1 MTQANNGLHGVGLTM
16 RTHRCESQR
25 LTIACCG
32 DSLTETGYPQE
43 LQRTLCAGCG
53 RNDVAWRVLN
63 LGVAGTT
70 ARKTLLWYGNS
81 PVFKRALD
89 CAADI
94 VALLLGTNDAHEV
107 WWNEAEF
114 VQCLSEMVRQLQAAS
129 SKAGRPQPT
138 IFLGVPPPLYHN
150 GHVLSRNL
158 QKNVINVDLPRIIPQ
173 LAQRLGVGYFDAFSA
188 LGGQH
193 LLKPES
199 VAPDGVH
206 LSAVGRRLLANLVA
220 ETVLKY
226 RGFQGPHGLSADRD
240 DDDDS
245 QDSASTSSSSSE
257 TDDEDKPAC
266 SRELGRKAKVGAAR
280 SSAGSTDH
288 CIIQ

>member
-1 MTQANNGLHGVGLTM
+1 MKAMQEDKGDMPV
-16 RTHRCESQR
+16 

-43 LQRTLCAGCG
+43 LQRTLCAECG
-53 RNDVAWRVLN
+53 RNVAWRVLN

-70 ARKTLLWYGNS
+70 ARRTSLWYGNS
-81 PVFKRALD
+81 PVFKRALES
-89 CAADI
+89 AADI
-94 VALLLGTNDAHEV
+94 VTLLLGTNDAHEV

-114 VQCLSEMVRQLQAAS
+114 IQCLSEMVRQLQAAS
-129 SKAGRPQPT
+129 SKAGRPEPT
-138 IFLGVPPPLYHN
+138 ILLGVPPPLYHN

-188 LGGQH
+188 LGGQR

-199 VAPDGVH
+199 VASDGVH

-220 ETVLKY
+220 EKVLTY
-226 RGFQGPHGLSADRD
+226 RGVWGPRAYLAD
-240 DDDDS
+240 DDDEDS
-245 QDSASTSSSSSE
+245 EDSASTGSSSSE
-257 TDDEDKPAC
+257 TDDYDKPPVC
-266 SRELGRKAKVGAAR
+266 SRELGPEAKVRTAR
-280 SSAGSTDH
+280 RSAGSTDGCTIH
-288 CIIQ
+288 

>member
-1 MTQANNGLHGVGLTM
+1 MAVKAMQEDKGDVPV
-16 RTHRCESQR
+16 

-43 LQRTLCAGCG
+43 LQRTLCAECG
-53 RNDVAWRVLN
+53 RNVAWRVLN

-70 ARKTLLWYGNS
+70 ARKTLLWYGHS

-114 VQCLSEMVRQLQAAS
+114 VQCLSDMVRQLQAAS

-150 GHVLSRNL
+150 RHVLSRNL

-173 LAQRLGVGYFDAFSA
+173 LARRLGVGYFDAFSA

-199 VAPDGVH
+199 VALDGVH

-226 RGFQGPHGLSADRD
+226 RGFRGPHGLRA

-245 QDSASTSSSSSE
+245 QDSASTGSTTSE
-257 TDDEDKPAC
+257 TDEDKPVC
-266 SRELGRKAKVGAAR
+266 SRELGRKAKARAAR
-280 SSAGSTDH
+280 RSAGSTDS